1 MRQMFVG
8 TNYNVSICI
17 DGRCVGFAFRNL
29 FLSSVSVGLAILVN
43 DCYDLPIQFSLT
55 GYWVIVHVN
64 NDMFFGL

>member
-29 FLSSVSVGLAILVN
+29 FLLSVSVGLAILVN
-43 DCYDLPIQFSLT
+43 DAITYPYSFHSRATGSL
-55 GYWVIVHVN
+55 Y
-64 NDMFFGL
+64 M